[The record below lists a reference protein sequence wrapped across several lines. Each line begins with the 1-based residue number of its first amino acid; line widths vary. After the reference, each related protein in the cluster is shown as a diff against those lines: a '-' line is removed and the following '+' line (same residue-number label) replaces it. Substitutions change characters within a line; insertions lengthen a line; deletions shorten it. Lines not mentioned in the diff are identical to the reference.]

1 MVLLV
6 ELLGL
11 LDLLL
16 SETGG
21 FLCSFCVCHVLAR
34 ASRSV
39 ETSQKGWQRRCLLRE
54 VVVVW
59 VVWTDIS
66 IEAIWQL
73 IQSER
78 VVC

>member
-6 ELLGL
+6 ELPAL

-16 SETGG
+16 SETSG
-21 FLCSFCVCHVLAR
+21 FLCSLCVCHVFAK

-39 ETSQKGWQRRCLLRE
+39 EVSQLGWQWRCLLRE